1 MDYDLTAI
9 DIAIVWSPNR
19 APILIAVCLADA
31 IAPSATLND
40 AFAEVARLSSGHFDV
55 ISICLS
61 CNVALIVR
69 VGQPFPVLN
78 KAMCVAGEQSY
89 LIGHFII

>member
-9 DIAIVWSPNR
+9 DIAVVWSPNR

-40 AFAEVARLSSGHFDV
+40 AFAEVARL
-55 ISICLS
+55 
-61 CNVALIVR
+61 IV
-69 VGQPFPVLN
+69 GTF
-78 KAMCVAGEQSY
+78 
-89 LIGHFII
+89 

>member
-31 IAPSATLND
+31 IASSATHND
-40 AFAEVARLSSGHFDV
+40 AFAEVARLLSPGQFYV
-55 ISICLS
+55 ISS
-61 CNVALIVR
+61 D
-69 VGQPFPVLN
+69 
-78 KAMCVAGEQSY
+78 
-89 LIGHFII
+89 